1 MLNHIQEGT
10 QREAD
15 SFVNILHNLPVNERR
30 YFVWRTAYEILNSN
44 RSISINNDYRD
55 TATYNQTIQQLIN
68 NTVSRYKVRKMVTI
82 MIIILC

>member
-10 QREAD
+10 QREKD

-44 RSISINNDYRD
+44 RSISIINDHRD
-55 TATYNQTIQQLIN
+55 TAAYNQTIQQLIN

-82 MIIILC
+82 LIIIWC